1 MKLVPIGIYDEDSD
15 ALCLM
20 KASDFS
26 DRNHEGIQVRRT
38 KEGEPVIISK
48 SRKTAPLEWK
58 VSYGFSQIF
67 FRTFEEAVNF
77 CGSRGMDLVKGK
89 KRRE

>member
-1 MKLVPIGIYDEDSD
+1 MKMIPIGIYDEDGD

-26 DRNHEGIQVRRT
+26 DRNYEGIQLRKT
-38 KEGEPVIISK
+38 KQGMPVIISQ
-48 SRKTAPLEWK
+48 SRKTAPLMWK

-67 FRTFEEAVNF
+67 FRTFDEAIEF
-77 CGSRGMDLVKGK
+77 CGSRGMDMVKDQ
-89 KRRE
+89 EE

>member
-1 MKLVPIGIYDEDSD
+1 MKMIPIGIYDEDGD

-26 DRNHEGIQVRRT
+26 DRNYEGIQLRKT
-38 KEGEPVIISK
+38 KEGMPVIISQ
-48 SRKTAPLEWK
+48 SRKTAPLMWK

-67 FRTFEEAVNF
+67 FRTFDEAIEF
-77 CGSRGMDLVKGK
+77 CSSRGMDMVKGK
-89 KRRE
+89 TE

>member
-1 MKLVPIGIYDEDSD
+1 MIPIGIYDEDGD

-26 DRNHEGIQVRRT
+26 DRNYEGIQLRKT
-38 KEGEPVIISK
+38 KEGMPVIISQ
-48 SRKTAPLEWK
+48 SRKTAPLMWK

-67 FRTFEEAVNF
+67 FRTFDEAIEF
-77 CGSRGMDLVKGK
+77 CGSRGMDMVKGK
-89 KRRE
+89 RE

>member
-1 MKLVPIGIYDEDSD
+1 MKMIPIGIYDEDGD

-26 DRNHEGIQVRRT
+26 DRNYEGIQLRKT
-38 KEGEPVIISK
+38 KEGMPVIISQ
-48 SRKTAPLEWK
+48 SRKTAPLMWK

-67 FRTFEEAVNF
+67 FRTFDEAIEF
-77 CGSRGMDLVKGK
+77 CGSRGMDMVKGK
-89 KRRE
+89 TE

>member
-1 MKLVPIGIYDEDSD
+1 MKMIPIGIYDEDGD

-26 DRNHEGIQVRRT
+26 DRNYEGIQLRKT
-38 KEGEPVIISK
+38 KEGMPVIISQ
-48 SRKTAPLEWK
+48 SRKTAPLMWK

-67 FRTFEEAVNF
+67 FRTFDEAIEF
-77 CGSRGMDLVKGK
+77 CGSRGMDMVKGK
-89 KRRE
+89 RE

>member
-1 MKLVPIGIYDEDSD
+1 MKMIPIGIYDEDGD

-26 DRNHEGIQVRRT
+26 DRNYEGIQLRKT
-38 KEGEPVIISK
+38 KEGMPVIISQSK
-48 SRKTAPLEWK
+48 KTAPLMWK

-67 FRTFEEAVNF
+67 FRTFDEAIEF
-77 CGSRGMDLVKGK
+77 CGSRGMDMVKGK
-89 KRRE
+89 PE

>member
-1 MKLVPIGIYDEDSD
+1 MKMIPIGIYDEDGD

-26 DRNHEGIQVRRT
+26 DRNYEGIQLRKT
-38 KEGEPVIISK
+38 KEGMPVIISQ
-48 SRKTAPLEWK
+48 SRKTAPLMWK

-67 FRTFEEAVNF
+67 FRTFDEAIEF
-77 CGSRGMDLVKGK
+77 CGSRGMDMVKGQ
-89 KRRE
+89 EE